1 MASAKP
7 DLADTGNPGYDDLN
21 SDLFPNLIRADDGSD
36 LNADLREFPAGADR
50 GSDYLRKSLK
60 QVLLGNYTG
69 DVTALETLG
78 QLALGL
84 AGLDT
89 AADIRDLTCDLT
101 HWEWTPGH
109 MGQDEL
115 GRAIEAAITA
125 GISPRHRAMSPSMC
139 PASRGSRLR
148 PPSLSAIAAEKAV

>member
-7 DLADTGNPGYDDLN
+7 DLADTGNPGYDDLS
-21 SDLFPNLIRADDGSD
+21 SDLFPDLIRADDGSD

-78 QLALGL
+78 QIAPGL

-89 AADIRDLTCDLT
+89 AADIRDLTYGLI
-101 HWEWTPGH
+101 HREWTPEH
-109 MGQDEL
+109 MGQ
-115 GRAIEAAITA
+115 TA
-125 GISPRHRAMSPSMC
+125 LDAVGFLPLIGALKNTVFSSGCNCAVAPGI
-139 PASRGSRLR
+139 
-148 PPSLSAIAAEKAV
+148 